1 MENDVHTPP
10 FRVCAYTYYEI
21 EKDYLVITHSKHK
34 TCEITLSLQSVP
46 RFTSPGSKANTY
58 TTNNKEEKCSLGL
71 ISPSDILSP
80 YAFAKLLVR
89 GLSAAAAPRWERAE
103 KGGRR

>member
-34 TCEITLSLQSVP
+34 T
-46 RFTSPGSKANTY
+46 RN
-58 TTNNKEEKCSLGL
+58 
-71 ISPSDILSP
+71 
-80 YAFAKLLVR
+80 YAFFAKCT
-89 GLSAAAAPRWERAE
+89 AIYKPRV
-103 KGGRR
+103 KSKHVHHK